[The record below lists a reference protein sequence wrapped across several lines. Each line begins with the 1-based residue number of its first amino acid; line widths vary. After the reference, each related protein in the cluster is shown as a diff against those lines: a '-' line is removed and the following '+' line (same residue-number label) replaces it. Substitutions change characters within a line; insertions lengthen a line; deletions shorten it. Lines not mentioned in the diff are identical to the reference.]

1 MAEDKPDK
9 DSKTEEPTE
18 HKIRQAEEKGNL
30 PFSRELPIF
39 SALIA
44 FSLIVVFLSVPAFSD
59 LSNALRQLFDRSE
72 DWRLSG
78 EEDARNLLL
87 LVGGRIGLAL
97 APVLVTIALAGLT
110 ASALQH
116 APRFVGE
123 RIRPQLSR
131 ISLTGGFGRIFGKAG
146 FVEFLKSCAKL
157 IGVTL
162 IVWLIFFRN
171 NTVFVDILVADPAS
185 LPEFIRSQ
193 LAGLIMANA
202 VAVVAIAGFDIA
214 WSRINWRQQLRM
226 TKQEIKDEYKQLEG
240 NPLVKS
246 RMRSLARD
254 RTRRQMIASVP
265 TATVIITNPT
275 HFSVALRYRPPEDNA
290 PVVVAKGQDLIALK
304 IREIA
309 GKHDIPRVENVELA
323 RALYKQVEVDQII
336 APEFYQAVA
345 EIIRYV
351 NSNAYRR

>member
-18 HKIRQAEEKGNL
+18 HKIRKAEEKGNL

-44 FSLIVVFLSVPAFSD
+44 FSLIVVFLSGPAFSD
-59 LSNALRQLFDRSE
+59 LGNALRQLFDRSE

-78 EEDARNLLL
+78 AEDVRNLLL
-87 LVGGRIGLAL
+87 LVGGRIGRAL
-97 APVLVTIALAGLT
+97 APVLVTITLAGLT
-110 ASALQH
+110 ASMIQH

-131 ISLTGGFGRIFGKAG
+131 ISLAGGFGRIFGKAG

-254 RTRRQMIASVP
+254 RTRRQMIANVP

-275 HFSVALRYRPPEDNA
+275 HFSVALRYTPPEDNA
-290 PVVVAKGQDLIALK
+290 PIVVAKGQDLIALK

-309 GKHDIPRVENVELA
+309 TGHDIPLVENVELA
-323 RALYKQVEVDQII
+323 RALYKQVEVDQTI